1 MVTAAKAQ
9 GRKLPPSS
17 SSRARARPAPSPS
30 GLRRPSSGERGRT
43 DLLLSP
49 TETVNNS
56 KVGLVFLPPPP
67 SAPPLDRVKGGNSRT
82 NRKKAMIEMPR
93 EGEGGKEGAKRES
106 FVACATTECK
116 YGGLEICRV
125 YSAAAERL
133 FMLGG
138 RGNRAEW
145 GREGGNEGK
154 EDGRERERI
163 PHPSLAHSSHFLSA
177 SLLQSIWSLP
187 SPLSHFP
194 LWLPFRRCDR
204 QLAWWG
210 RRRLILDE
218 GHGWK
223 CRSPCCR
230 RLAVKTQRPRPSAAG
245 TPERPNFI
253 SCRFPWFSRS
263 PACLPAGLTQSHPT
277 I

>member
-56 KVGLVFLPPPP
+56 KVGLVLLPPTSTP
-67 SAPPLDRVKGGNSRT
+67 SPLDRVKGGNSRT

-93 EGEGGKEGAKRES
+93 EGEGGREGARRES

-154 EDGRERERI
+154 EDGREREN
-163 PHPSLAHSSHFLSA
+163 SS
-177 SLLQSIWSLP
+177 SLP
-187 SPLSHFP
+187 RSLFPFSLSFFTPIYLVSPLPPPSPFP
-194 LWLPFRRCDR
+194 LWLPFRLCDR

-210 RRRLILDE
+210 RR
-218 GHGWK
+218 
-223 CRSPCCR
+223 
-230 RLAVKTQRPRPSAAG
+230 LANPG
-245 TPERPNFI
+245 
-253 SCRFPWFSRS
+253 
-263 PACLPAGLTQSHPT
+263 
-277 I
+277 